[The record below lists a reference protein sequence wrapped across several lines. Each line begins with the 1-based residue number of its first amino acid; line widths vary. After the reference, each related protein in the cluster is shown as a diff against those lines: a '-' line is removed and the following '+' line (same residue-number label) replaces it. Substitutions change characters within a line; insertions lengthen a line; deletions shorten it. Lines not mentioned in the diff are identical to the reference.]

1 MIEYVTALYLTAST
15 CAATLGCS
23 VIKPGDGYASLTPTQ
38 HPNWCVVNKGIV
50 ASGAMLSFRS
60 PMKPQ
65 LLMGPGVKPC
75 GLPKGRI
82 EPKPM
87 S

>member
-1 MIEYVTALYLTAST
+1 MIEYVIALHLTAAV
-15 CAATLGCS
+15 CAQTPGCY
-23 VIKPGDGYASLTPTQ
+23 VLPPGQGYASRTPTQ
-38 HPNWCVVNKGIV
+38 HPNWCVTNFGV
-50 ASGAMLSFRS
+50 ATSGAMLAFPSLDRA
-60 PMKPQ
+60 Q
-65 LLMGPGVKPC
+65 ILMGPGVKPC